1 MVSWSTAPRDT
12 IRRWFPIGRLR
23 LLRVPE
29 VFDDPDFIYEL
40 KIDGFRGLAFVE
52 KGQCRLI
59 SRNGH
64 TFSRWESLRAEL
76 AASLRCRSA
85 IVDGE
90 IASLD
95 PDSRSNFYALLFG
108 RRAPFFC
115 AFDLLMLDGEDVRG
129 LPLLERKRLL
139 LEVMPRIESRV
150 RYPDHV
156 HESGVRFFEFG
167 LSA

>member
-1 MVSWSTAPRDT
+1 
-12 IRRWFPIGRLR
+12 
-23 LLRVPE
+23 
-29 VFDDPDFIYEL
+29 
-40 KIDGFRGLAFVE
+40 
-52 KGQCRLI
+52 
-59 SRNGH
+59 
-64 TFSRWESLRAEL
+64 
-76 AASLRCRSA
+76 
-85 IVDGE
+85 VDGE